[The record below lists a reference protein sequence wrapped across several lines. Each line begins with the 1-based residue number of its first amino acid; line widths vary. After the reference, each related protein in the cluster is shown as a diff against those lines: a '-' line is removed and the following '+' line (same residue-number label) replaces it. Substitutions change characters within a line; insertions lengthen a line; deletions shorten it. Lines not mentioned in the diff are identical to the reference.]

1 MCQLWCCVAQ
11 FTVFIWPYC
20 ILNSVCIIYCCK
32 YFLYEKN
39 QTKLR
44 NKTEICIFQHLYV
57 SRHRWNQNAKRDILF
72 YPSCICI
79 SYVEV
84 HLCKF
89 CGSQWTITLN
99 LEFSRF
105 PFHTILTDKRI
116 FYLFLV
122 KKLLT
127 SLSVFSPFFFA
138 FPSECFFALVFL
150 LTLQERMQLLQ
161 SAHTWNTYTFY
172 VRIFFGFYILV
183 WHMYYR

>member
-1 MCQLWCCVAQ
+1 MLCSSVHSVYLAILHSELGLHNLLLQIFPLWKK
-11 FTVFIWPYC
+11 
-20 ILNSVCIIYCCK
+20 S
-32 YFLYEKN
+32 
-39 QTKLR
+39 
-44 NKTEICIFQHLYV
+44 NKTTKQNWNMHIPTFTCITAPV
-57 SRHRWNQNAKRDILF
+57 ESKRKAWYIVLPVM
-72 YPSCICI
+72 YI

-84 HLCKF
+84 HLCKL

-105 PFHTILTDKRI
+105 PFHTILTDKRT

-150 LTLQERMQLLQ
+150 LTLQERMRMQLLQ

-172 VRIFFGFYILV
+172 VRIFFGLYILV